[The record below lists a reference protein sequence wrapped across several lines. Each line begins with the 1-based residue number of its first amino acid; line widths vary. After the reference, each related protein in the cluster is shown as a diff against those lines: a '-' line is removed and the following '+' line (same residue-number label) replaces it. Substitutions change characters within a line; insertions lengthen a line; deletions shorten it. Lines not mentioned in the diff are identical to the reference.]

1 MEQNSEYL
9 AVGTRGLAKAMT
21 PSECALPPC
30 CTPLP
35 SPLNSKNSLELLSSP
50 LNSPIPCRLH
60 HPSSLAIAWPHPSA
74 LIPTSWPYPSDSLP
88 SHFLTLPCDWQA
100 CYPRPRVEL
109 SQKQVLTRALDYL
122 SPPSGETFNRVRLLA
137 ALLYDCWVDALG
149 PENLCELRTNLDSSK
164 TSSQTLAGNRM
175 KYRAFITGRLT
186 ILRYYTR
193 RVLLGELV

>member
-1 MEQNSEYL
+1 MLWSIATDVSVFRPPCFLLQICNIDVIFSCLRLCCPKSTGDFAVLTIWKQSHLVPSCTRRRQRVMEQNSEYL

-74 LIPTSWPYPSDSLP
+74 LIPNSWPYPSDSLP
-88 SHFLTLPCDWQA
+88 SHFLTLPCDW
-100 CYPRPRVEL
+100 
-109 SQKQVLTRALDYL
+109 
-122 SPPSGETFNRVRLLA
+122 
-137 ALLYDCWVDALG
+137 
-149 PENLCELRTNLDSSK
+149 
-164 TSSQTLAGNRM
+164 
-175 KYRAFITGRLT
+175 
-186 ILRYYTR
+186 
-193 RVLLGELV
+193 